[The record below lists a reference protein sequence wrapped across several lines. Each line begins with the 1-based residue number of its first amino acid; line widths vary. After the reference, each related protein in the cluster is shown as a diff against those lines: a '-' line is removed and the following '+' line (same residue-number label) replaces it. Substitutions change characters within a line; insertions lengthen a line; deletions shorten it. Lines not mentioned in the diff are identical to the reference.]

1 MALAGEKFVVDFSDD
16 EEEKPL
22 TSTVGPK
29 TGPSTYGLLD
39 DFVGDIVE
47 REPTAARP
55 PAPPTFK
62 STTTGFPEHKKRSKF
77 STFKQ
82 QRAANINPI
91 RQPTSLAPISQST
104 QDDPSAQNENA
115 SFEELE
121 RKRIDEENNQ
131 RLANMSE
138 TEIKQER
145 EELLS
150 SLSPDLLQAMLRRAN
165 LDDARG
171 DTWTGGR
178 EGEARK
184 SEEPATKTKAT
195 SSVDSEAVSI
205 SVPSAPRHT
214 AAKTVTFAED
224 EAEPSDTGDL
234 QTPSQFSRE
243 TATSATPQMHFPAP
257 PAAPDL
263 DPTNPSFLSDLH
275 TKYFPDLPNDPS
287 KLAWMAPVPT
297 PFSPAD
303 RDSPYFPGSSG
314 LNANNLRFDFRG
326 ALLPPRIARAM
337 PTNKGLH
344 HHGEAPESA
353 GYTVSELARLAR
365 SAFPAQRCVAFQ
377 TLGRLLY
384 RLGRGEYGHPAAEG
398 GDGSEI
404 AKGLWKCVEEGK
416 VIESLE
422 EAASVEGGH
431 MGSKVYA
438 TEALWLYQKGG
449 GKIWKAS

>member
-1 MALAGEKFVVDFSDD
+1 MAVAGEKFVVDFSDD
-16 EEEKPL
+16 EEETPSS
-22 TSTVGPK
+22 STVGPQP
-29 TGPSTYGLLD
+29 GASPYGLLD

-47 REPTAARP
+47 RQTKTAMP

-62 STTTGFPEHKKRSKF
+62 STTTGFPEHKKRTKISA
-77 STFKQ
+77 FKQ
-82 QRAANINPI
+82 QRAAASTTPGQQAFPKPAS
-91 RQPTSLAPISQST
+91 QPARGLQTPST
-104 QDDPSAQNENA
+104 DGA
-115 SFEELE
+115 SFEDLE
-121 RKRIDEENNQ
+121 RRRIDDENNR
-131 RLANMSE
+131 RLAEMSE
-138 TEIKQER
+138 EEIRQER

-150 SLSPDLLQAMLRRAN
+150 SLSPDIVQMMLRRAN

-171 DTWTGGR
+171 DTWN
-178 EGEARK
+178 
-184 SEEPATKTKAT
+184 EPTNIELPVTEPESISAT
-195 SSVDSEAVSI
+195 DPEAVAVP
-205 SVPSAPRHT
+205 VPSAPRHT

-224 EAEPSDTGDL
+224 NDEAAPTDSSRL
-234 QTPSQFSRE
+234 QPVSEFSHQ
-243 TATSATPQMHFPAP
+243 AIASASHSVHFPAP
-257 PAAPDL
+257 PSVPDL
-263 DPTNPSFLSDLH
+263 DPANPSFLSDLH
-275 TKYFPDLPNDPS
+275 SKYFPDLPNDPS

-303 RDSPYFPGSSG
+303 RDSPYFPGSTAM
-314 LNANNLRFDFRG
+314 NASALRFDFRG

-353 GYTVSELARLAR
+353 GYTVPELARLAR

-384 RLGRGEYGHPAAEG
+384 RMGKGDYGHPAAEG

-404 AKGLWKCVEEGK
+404 AKGLWKCIEEGR
-416 VIESLE
+416 VVETLE

-449 GKIWKAS
+449 GKIWKAV